1 MNTTNTAQKIIDSG
15 FDISALNDA
24 DVEIE
29 KTHRVTV
36 LFDDEGNHRAGFDM
50 VGKNSDQYRAV
61 IRETSVVA
69 IKRSQQKKQQIDAKT
84 DAGAGELFDLGEDRN
99 FKIACAVIV
108 GAPGFMDKGEQVV
121 VTKEFLR
128 AAFTK
133 FPTWQDRILAELE
146 ADANFLAI

>member
-84 DAGAGELFDLGEDRN
+84 DA
-99 FKIACAVIV
+99 
-108 GAPGFMDKGEQVV
+108 
-121 VTKEFLR
+121 
-128 AAFTK
+128 
-133 FPTWQDRILAELE
+133 
-146 ADANFLAI
+146 

>member
-1 MNTTNTAQKIIDSG
+1 MNIAQKIATAG
-15 FDISALNDA
+15 FDISLLSGDA
-24 DVEIE
+24 APVE
-29 KTHRVTV
+29 KTHRVSV

-50 VGKNSDQYRAV
+50 VGKNSEQYRAV

-84 DAGAGELFDLGEDRN
+84 DDGAGTLFDLGEDRN

-108 GAPGFMDKGEQVV
+108 GAPGFMDKGEPVA
-121 VTKEFLR
+121 VTTEFLR